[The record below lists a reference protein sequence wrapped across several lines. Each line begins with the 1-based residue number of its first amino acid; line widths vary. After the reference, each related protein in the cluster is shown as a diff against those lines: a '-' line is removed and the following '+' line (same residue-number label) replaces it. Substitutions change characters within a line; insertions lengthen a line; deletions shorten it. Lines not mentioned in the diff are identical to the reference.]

1 MGLFCTRTEILLC
14 MDKVSTKDDVEV
26 LLRDIYPVT
35 ERKVKLNLILL
46 FRRVSQMRGMT

>member
-1 MGLFCTRTEILLC
+1 MG
-14 MDKVSTKDDVEV
+14 KGSTKDDVE
-26 LLRDIYPVT
+26 LLLSDLYRVT